1 MDEQLLFKEREV
13 ASWTRQR
20 TSYCMMF
27 PTRLP
32 VPGNPPAEC
41 TSVLIP
47 ENLPSEKKHSLLTI
61 ASLRNKSMYIS
72 SGLEHGRC
80 PLRATRNTQHQA
92 HTKLSTPCQQDYPT
106 IRLHTAGTKDE
117 GGHSVDNSEFT
128 QTGFQLKLLG

>member
-32 VPGNPPAEC
+32 VAGTSPAAC
-41 TSVLIP
+41 ASVLIP
-47 ENLPSEKKHSLLTI
+47 ESLPSEKKHSLLTI

-72 SGLEHGRC
+72 SGLDHDRC
-80 PLRATRNTQHQA
+80 PLRTARNTRHQA
-92 HTKLSTPCQQDYPT
+92 HTKSSTPCQQDCPT
-106 IRLHTAGTKDE
+106 VRLHTAGTKDE
-117 GGHSVDNSEFT
+117 GGYSVDNSEFT
-128 QTGFQLKLLG
+128 